1 MVVHTQAQSFSI
13 SSASQTADGNTDR
26 REDEQRFAAA
36 DLNNV
41 VVQQQQQLSLM
52 IQL

>member
-1 MVVHTQAQSFSI
+1 MVVHTQAQSFPI
-13 SSASQTADGNTDR
+13 STASQTADGNTDGH
-26 REDEQRFAAA
+26 EDGQRFTAA

-41 VVQQQQQLSLM
+41 VLQQLTLM